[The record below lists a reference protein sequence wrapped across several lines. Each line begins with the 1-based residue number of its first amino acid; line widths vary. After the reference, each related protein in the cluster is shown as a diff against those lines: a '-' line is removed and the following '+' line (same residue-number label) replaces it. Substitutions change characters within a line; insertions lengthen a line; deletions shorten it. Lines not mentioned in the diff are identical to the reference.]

1 MWKNKIP
8 VSMKQ
13 KGFFR
18 RINEK
23 QGIKASQEKKERNQ
37 SEDNINN
44 WGFRPYIVRK
54 NNTSLHFP

>member
-1 MWKNKIP
+1 
-8 VSMKQ
+8 MKQ